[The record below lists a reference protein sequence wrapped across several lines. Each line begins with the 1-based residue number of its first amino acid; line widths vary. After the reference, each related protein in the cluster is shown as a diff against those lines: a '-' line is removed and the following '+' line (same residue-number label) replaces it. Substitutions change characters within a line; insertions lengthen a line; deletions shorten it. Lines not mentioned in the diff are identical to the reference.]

1 MFHYAT
7 ALRSNDL
14 AQRRAAIKE
23 LCRLGTEAPLSALDY
38 LLPLLQD
45 SEAAIRDGATEILL
59 NLSKGGA
66 DGVLNHLSSML
77 AGNKSTRL
85 RALRIIARVGPGAR
99 SMVPALVAALKTD
112 DPVTARM
119 AGEALCAIG
128 ADALPA
134 LESVQ
139 TDPHPLMQQEVARV
153 LRKLQ
158 GTHMDTVPDF
168 STVPP
173 EPSPKP
179 SNEEVF
185 RAWLATMEEGMSMLQ
200 ARRATAERFSLSETE
215 MRAIEDEGLKCGWDK

>member
-23 LCRLGTEAPLSALDY
+23 LCQLGTEAPLSSLDY

-45 SEAAIRDGATEILL
+45 PEAAIRDGATEILL
-59 NLSKGGA
+59 NLSTGDGA

-77 AGNKSTRL
+77 ASDKSTRL

-99 SMVPALVAALKTD
+99 SMIPAVVATLKTD

-128 ADALPA
+128 TDALPA
-134 LESVQ
+134 LEPLL

-158 GTHMDTVPDF
+158 GKPT
-168 STVPP
+168 PP
-173 EPSPKP
+173 PCETPKP
-179 SNEEVF
+179 EEVF
-185 RAWLATMEEGMSMLQ
+185 RVWLATMEEGMSMLQ